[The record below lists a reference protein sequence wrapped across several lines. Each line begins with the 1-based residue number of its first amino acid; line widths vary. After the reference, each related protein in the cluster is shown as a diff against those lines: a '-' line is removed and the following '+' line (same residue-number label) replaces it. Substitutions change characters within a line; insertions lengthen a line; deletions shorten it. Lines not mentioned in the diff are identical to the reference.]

1 MFTLLLTK
9 LGLLHSHCVV
19 ACLCVHPTGS
29 YFEIG
34 WIPAEYVRVVGKAVQ
49 SIFPSN
55 FSYCD
60 MEFFWCVCVGHTK
73 KDATVIFLVDP
84 GYIQLKQD

>member
-34 WIPAEYVRVVGKAVQ
+34 WIPVEYVRVVGKAVQ

-55 FSYCD
+55 FSYGG
-60 MEFFWCVCVGHTK
+60 MEFSAVSVLDTPRKMQQSYF
-73 KDATVIFLVDP
+73 
-84 GYIQLKQD
+84 